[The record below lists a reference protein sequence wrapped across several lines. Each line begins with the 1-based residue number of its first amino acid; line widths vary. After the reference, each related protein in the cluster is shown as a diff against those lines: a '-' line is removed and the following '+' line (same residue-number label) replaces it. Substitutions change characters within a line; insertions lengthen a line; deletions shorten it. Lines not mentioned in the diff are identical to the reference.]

1 MPKNNDFKEKIMREE
16 VVKRTQDIFRD
27 IFNEPTLVIS
37 DSMSARNIGQW
48 DSLNHINLLS
58 AIQQEFAIKFALT
71 ELQSLNNV
79 GAIIDLILKKIKN

>member
-1 MPKNNDFKEKIMREE
+1 MIREE
-16 VVKRTQDIFRD
+16 VVKRTQDLFRD
-27 IFNEPTLVIS
+27 IFDERDLVIS
-37 DSMSARNIGQW
+37 DRMSARSIGQW

-79 GAIIDLILKKIKN
+79 GAIIDLIVKKIEK